1 MLVRKHQPGKA
12 LPGKGTGSIPGEPNF
27 SDAGGTL
34 LELVLVLSL
43 FGTLTAMALAMI
55 LQSYKGVQL
64 RLSTAT
70 LFDSGT
76 TALNQMTRELRMAGY
91 PSAKLFTSS
100 AVASSPG
107 LVATPFVTVTAYDV
121 VFQADT
127 HQDGTVEEIEYLL
140 ASGSQNLYR
149 NSTLKKLNGTLESS
163 TVTTLL
169 LNNVQNQISG
179 TPLFAWSTN
188 PSSTQSFP
196 LNVQAI
202 YINLVLHSSG
212 NASGSPSSV
221 TLTAT
226 CPRMNF

>member
-1 MLVRKHQPGKA
+1 MLVRKHRPAKVMPGE
-12 LPGKGTGSIPGEPNF
+12 GTGFIPGRPNF
-27 SDAGGTL
+27 SDAGATL
-34 LELVLVLSL
+34 LELVMVLAL
-43 FGTLTAMALAMI
+43 FGTLTAMVLALG
-55 LQSYKGVQL
+55 LQSYQGVHL
-64 RLSTAT
+64 RLSTST

-76 TALNQMTRELRMAGY
+76 IALNQMTKELRMAGY

-121 VFQADT
+121 VFQADIN
-127 HQDGTVEEIEYLL
+127 QDGTVEQIEYLL

-149 NSTLKKLNGTLESS
+149 KSTLINLNGTLASS

-169 LNNVQNQISG
+169 LNNLQNRIQA
-179 TPLFAWSTN
+179 TPLFAWNTN
-188 PSSTQSFP
+188 PSDTQSFP

-202 YINLVLHSSG
+202 YINLVLQSSG
-212 NASGSPSSV
+212 NESGSPASL

-226 CPRMNF
+226 CPRINF

>member
-1 MLVRKHQPGKA
+1 MWVKKHQPGKA
-12 LPGKGTGSIPGEPNF
+12 SPGKRTGSLPGQINF
-27 SDAGGTL
+27 SDAGGSL

-43 FGTLTAMALAMI
+43 FGTLTAIALALV

-64 RLSTAT
+64 RLGTST

-91 PSAKLFTSS
+91 PSAKLFTAS
-100 AVASSPG
+100 AVAGSPG
-107 LVATPFVTVTAYDV
+107 LVATPFVTVTPYDV
-121 VFQADT
+121 VFQADAN
-127 HQDGTVEEIEYLL
+127 QDGSVEQIEYVL

-149 NSTLKKLNGTLESS
+149 NSTLINLNGTLASS
-163 TVTTLL
+163 TVKTLL

-179 TPLFAWSTN
+179 TPLFAWNLN
-188 PSSTQSFP
+188 PSDTQSFP
-196 LNVQAI
+196 LNVQTI
-202 YINLVLHSSG
+202 YINLVLQSSG
-212 NASGSPSSV
+212 NESGSPASV

>member
-1 MLVRKHQPGKA
+1 MRVRKHQPGKA
-12 LPGKGTGSIPGEPNF
+12 SQRKGTGSISGGPNL

-43 FGTLTAMALAMI
+43 FGTLTAMALALV
-55 LQSYKGVQL
+55 LQSYKGVQR
-64 RLSTAT
+64 RLSSST

-76 TALNQMTRELRMAGY
+76 TALLQMTKELRMAGY
-91 PSAKLFTSS
+91 PSAKLFNSS
-100 AVASSPG
+100 AVASYPG

-127 HQDGTVEEIEYLL
+127 NQDGTVEQIEYLL
-140 ASGSQNLYR
+140 AAGSQDLYR
-149 NSTLKKLNGTLESS
+149 KSTLKNLNGSMGTS

-169 LNNVQNQISG
+169 LNNVQNQNSG

-188 PSSTQSFP
+188 PSMPLAFP
-196 LNVQAI
+196 LNVQTI
-202 YINLVLHSSG
+202 YINLVLLSSG
-212 NASGSPSSV
+212 NVSGSPTSV

>member
-1 MLVRKHQPGKA
+1 MLVRKYPPGKA
-12 LPGKGTGSIPGEPNF
+12 LPGKWTGSLPDEPKI

-43 FGTLTAMALAMI
+43 FGTLTAMAMALV
-55 LQSYKGVQL
+55 LQSYQGVQL
-64 RLSTAT
+64 RLSTST
-70 LFDSGT
+70 LFDSGA
-76 TALNQMTRELRMAGY
+76 TALNQMTRELRLAGY
-91 PSAKLFTSS
+91 PSAKLYTTS
-100 AVASSPG
+100 AVANFPG

-127 HQDGTVEEIEYLL
+127 NQSGTVDQIEYLL

-149 NSTLKKLNGTLESS
+149 KSTLKNLNGTLGSS

-169 LNNVQNQISG
+169 LNNVQNKISG
-179 TPLFAWSTN
+179 KPLFAWSIN

-202 YINLVLHSSG
+202 YINLVLQSSG
-212 NASGSPSSV
+212 SESGSPAST

>member
-1 MLVRKHQPGKA
+1 MWVRKHQPGKA
-12 LPGKGTGSIPGEPNF
+12 SRGKGTGSLPGESNF
-27 SDAGGTL
+27 SDTGGSL
-34 LELVLVLSL
+34 LELVLVVAL
-43 FGTLTAMALAMI
+43 FGTLTAMALALV
-55 LQSYKGVQL
+55 LQSYQGVQL
-64 RLSTAT
+64 QVSAST

-100 AVASSPG
+100 AAASSPG

-121 VFQADT
+121 VFQADAN
-127 HQDGTVEEIEYLL
+127 QDGTVEQIEYVL

-149 NSTLKKLNGTLESS
+149 NSTLINLNGTLASS

-169 LNNVQNQISG
+169 LNNVQNQIQG
-179 TPLFAWSTN
+179 TPLFAWNTN
-188 PSSTQSFP
+188 PSTTQSFP
-196 LNVQAI
+196 LNVQTI
-202 YINLVLHSSG
+202 YINLVLQSSG
-212 NASGSPSSV
+212 NESGSPAAA

>member
-1 MLVRKHQPGKA
+1 MV
-12 LPGKGTGSIPGEPNF
+12 
-27 SDAGGTL
+27 
-34 LELVLVLSL
+34 VSL
-43 FGTLTAMALAMI
+43 FGTLTAMALALV

-64 RLSTAT
+64 RLSTST

-127 HQDGTVEEIEYLL
+127 NQDGTVEQIEYVL
-140 ASGSQNLYR
+140 AAGSQNLYR
-149 NSTLKKLNGTLESS
+149 KSTLKNLNGTLASS

-169 LNNVQNQISG
+169 LNNVQNQIQG
-179 TPLFAWSTN
+179 TPLFAWNTN
-188 PSSTQSFP
+188 PSGTQSFP
-196 LNVQAI
+196 LNVQTI
-202 YINLVLHSSG
+202 YINLVLQSSG
-212 NASGSPSSV
+212 NESGSPASV

>member
-1 MLVRKHQPGKA
+1 MWVRKDQRGKA
-12 LPGKGTGSIPGEPNF
+12 APGKGTLSIPGELNL

-34 LELVLVLSL
+34 PELVLVLSL
-43 FGTLTAMALAMI
+43 FGTLTAIALALV
-55 LQSYKGVQL
+55 LQSYRGVQL
-64 RLSTAT
+64 RLGTST

-91 PSAKLFTSS
+91 PSAKLFTAS
-100 AVASSPG
+100 AVEGSPG
-107 LVATPFVTVTAYDV
+107 LVATPFVTVTPYDV

-127 HQDGTVEEIEYLL
+127 DQDGTVEQIEYVL

-149 NSTLKKLNGTLESS
+149 NSTLINLNGTLASS

-179 TPLFAWSTN
+179 TPLFAWNIN
-188 PSSTQSFP
+188 PSDAQSFP
-196 LNVQAI
+196 LNVQTI
-202 YINLVLHSSG
+202 YINLVLQSSG
-212 NASGSPSSV
+212 NESGSPASL

>member
-1 MLVRKHQPGKA
+1 MSVRKLQPGRA
-12 LPGKGTGSIPGEPNF
+12 LPGKGTGFIPGEPNF
-27 SDAGGTL
+27 SDAGGAL
-34 LELVLVLSL
+34 LELVMVLSL
-43 FGTLTAMALAMI
+43 FGTLTAMALALV

-64 RLSTAT
+64 QLSTST
-70 LFDSGT
+70 LFDTGT

-107 LVATPFVTVTAYDV
+107 LVATPFVTGTAYDL

-127 HQDGTVEEIEYLL
+127 NQDGTVEQVEYVL

-149 NSTLKKLNGTLESS
+149 NSTLKNLDGTLASS

-169 LNNVQNQISG
+169 LNNVQNQIQG
-179 TPLFAWSTN
+179 KPLFAWNTN
-188 PSSTQSFP
+188 PLDTQSFP
-196 LNVQAI
+196 LNVQTI
-202 YINLVLHSSG
+202 YINLILQPSG
-212 NASGSPSSV
+212 NESGSPAAV

-226 CPRMNF
+226 CPRINF